1 MIDVIAQTPIE
12 YSKQSRDYQVIA
24 RLYTALYNLSKMY
37 IDDMNFWSADIDNK
51 LSHLRAKTLNF
62 HPKHAW
68 EYEALDAATSC
79 LKDLVRRKGTMP
91 AIKECVRILERIN
104 NLSDV
109 PDGPDVSVDYN
120 TYTIIIKV
128 PKQLASMGVVED
140 LLRLIIPIG
149 MGYRI
154 IEYEVIRDGVEDNFA
169 FSDKIDVKHNVKII
183 PTYKMGIGGPKI
195 EYDSEGKPHYV
206 EDGYP
211 SLHIAP
217 GTMGEIK
224 TIEETTPQDQHA
236 SIWPEDNN
244 QSQGAL
250 IHYNLVTTMGEV
262 RDSHGELNEYEVGGP
277 IDGSVPDG
285 VIGRLWKDKVGGT
298 EDTEISPIVDNTKD
312 KNTDKDSV
320 KWKKKK
326 K

>member
-12 YSKQSRDYQVIA
+12 YSRQSRDYQVIA

-37 IDDMNFWSADIDNK
+37 IDDMDIWNANIDNK
-51 LSHLRAKTLNF
+51 LSYLRGKTLNF

-68 EYEALDAATSC
+68 DYDALDAATSC
-79 LKDLVRRKGTMP
+79 LKYLVRHKGTKP
-91 AIKECVRILERIN
+91 AIQECVRILERVNQLKDIPN
-104 NLSDV
+104 
-109 PDGPDVSVDYN
+109 GPIVEVDYD
-120 TYTIIIKV
+120 TYTIIIKI

-154 IEYEVIRDGVEDNFA
+154 VEFEMITDGVEDHFE
-169 FSDKIDVKHNVKII
+169 FSDKIDIRHNVKLI

-195 EYDSEGKPHYV
+195 EYDGEGKPHYV

-217 GTMGEIK
+217 GVMGEVV
-224 TIEETTPQDQHA
+224 TPDVVTPEHA
-236 SIWPEDNN
+236 SIWPADNN
-244 QSQGAL
+244 ESQGAM

-262 RDSHGELNEYEVGGP
+262 RDSHGEVNEYEIGGP
-277 IDGSVPDG
+277 IDSSVPDG
-285 VIGRLWKDKVGGT
+285 VVGRMWKDKVGGT
-298 EDTEISPIVDNTKD
+298 EDTEISPITDHTKD
-312 KNTDKDSV
+312 ESTDKDNV
-320 KWKKKK
+320 KWKKSKK
-326 K
+326 KK

>member
-24 RLYTALYNLSKMY
+24 RLYTSLYNLSKMY

-104 NLSDV
+104 NLPDV
-109 PDGPDVSVDYN
+109 PDGPDVTVDYN

-154 IEYEVIRDGVEDNFA
+154 IEFEVIRDGVEDNFE

-195 EYDSEGKPHYV
+195 EYDSEGMPHYV

-217 GTMGEIK
+217 G
-224 TIEETTPQDQHA
+224 
-236 SIWPEDNN
+236 
-244 QSQGAL
+244 
-250 IHYNLVTTMGEV
+250 V
-262 RDSHGELNEYEVGGP
+262 VGG
-277 IDGSVPDG
+277 IATPDNPE
-285 VIGRLWKDKVGGT
+285 LP
-298 EDTEISPIVDNTKD
+298 E
-312 KNTDKDSV
+312 
-320 KWKKKK
+320 
-326 K
+326 